1 MKTGHYHH
9 QSPAALAQHTRA
21 LSFLSFSSFV
31 LDTVLCS
38 HRRVLLFEYSSYK
51 ARRAHDDD
59 DRENKHTREKGK
71 KNIASS
77 REERKKIKKNKE
89 TQKNALVYPIAE
101 RVHQVAPES
110 GDATEQRSVS
120 RSDFGRLRG
129 GGGFFFFFFAASAHD
144 DDFFV

>member
-1 MKTGHYHH
+1 VK
-9 QSPAALAQHTRA
+9 R
-21 LSFLSFSSFV
+21 
-31 LDTVLCS
+31 
-38 HRRVLLFEYSSYK
+38 K
-51 ARRAHDDD
+51 
-59 DRENKHTREKGK
+59 K

-77 REERKKIKKNKE
+77 REKRKKNKKNKE

-129 GGGFFFFFFAASAHD
+129 GGGGLFFFFFAASAHD
-144 DDFFV
+144 DDDFV

>member
-1 MKTGHYHH
+1 M
-9 QSPAALAQHTRA
+9 
-21 LSFLSFSSFV
+21 
-31 LDTVLCS
+31 LCS

-120 RSDFGRLRG
+120 RSDDFGRCLRG
-129 GGGFFFFFFAASAHD
+129 GGGGLFFFFFAASAHD
-144 DDFFV
+144 DDFV

>member
-9 QSPAALAQHTRA
+9 QSPAALARHESA
-21 LSFLSFSSFV
+21 DSFLSLVLRSRRCVLIVAFFSSNI
-31 LDTVLCS
+31 
-38 HRRVLLFEYSSYK
+38 HHK

-59 DRENKHTREKGK
+59 ERINTHEKEK
-71 KNIASS
+71 KRHRIIER
-77 REERKKIKKNKE
+77 REEKNKKNKE

-129 GGGFFFFFFAASAHD
+129 GGGFFFFFAASAHD
-144 DDFFV
+144 DDFV

>member
-1 MKTGHYHH
+1 VK
-9 QSPAALAQHTRA
+9 RKKK
-21 LSFLSFSSFV
+21 
-31 LDTVLCS
+31 
-38 HRRVLLFEYSSYK
+38 HRIIER
-51 ARRAHDDD
+51 
-59 DRENKHTREKGK
+59 REK
-71 KNIASS
+71 N
-77 REERKKIKKNKE
+77 KKNKE

-144 DDFFV
+144 DDDFV